1 MSEVRGPAIKLFGRN
16 IPVESVRNTD
26 PIHQIPSVNE
36 FEDAT
41 KMEEYYPSMNF
52 TGKEVDPSTKVTGV
66 DDIHKNS
73 TLGVDQQGI
82 HRREKEKEAKGDVD
96 HQEKNFQ
103 KPDKILPCPRC
114 NSLETKFCYF
124 NNYNVKQPRHFCKI
138 CHRYWTAGGT
148 IRNVPVGAGKRKN
161 KHSSSQYCQVAVS
174 PNVVSVTQADT
185 INSSSK
191 LHLSYAGH
199 PTSSR
204 PVEGIEE
211 APKFRENAPLCE
223 SLETMLNLKGQ
234 KKAVEVGAAADGDDG
249 EDPSSSSSPLKA
261 TTFLDNE
268 YPGKGMEQ
276 VGLPEQCIG
285 LNPLQPFQ
293 CYHVPPWALQWTPDW
308 NSMLLGPGSMV
319 PNPAHIGSRPAVRV
333 PGFNLPSIAIPFIPP
348 SHWGPSCGLHKGELR
363 LTGSTGILSPSSS
376 TSNNECS
383 GNSSPTLGKHSR
395 DASIQAEDTMKQC
408 LWVPKTLRTNDPE
421 EAAKSSI
428 WSTLGIKP
436 AQDRPILS
444 DGIFKS
450 LDHKSDSSG

>member
-1 MSEVRGPAIKLFGRN
+1 MQILCGILLSYFSLGWIPPEACPEVRGPAIKLFGRN

-66 DDIHKNS
+66 DDIN
-73 TLGVDQQGI
+73 
-82 HRREKEKEAKGDVD
+82 
-96 HQEKNFQ
+96 
-103 KPDKILPCPRC
+103 KILLWG
-114 NSLETKFCYF
+114 LETKFCYF

-234 KKAVEVGAAADGDDG
+234 KKAVEVGAAADGDD
-249 EDPSSSSSPLKA
+249 
-261 TTFLDNE
+261 
-268 YPGKGMEQ
+268 GKGMEQ